1 MRKLFVG
8 LIAVSV
14 MMVASINTANARNY
28 PCSGSKGGIDRCEG
42 GKFICNDGST
52 SRSEQVCT
60 IELKNDIN
68 SKAKAAGAVI
78 GAGVAKQPSKP
89 SVSDSIKSTS
99 DKAGKT
105 ASDKANKASD
115 KASGTAK
122 TVKEKASKTA
132 DKEVKEVKEK
142 APKAKDKESAKAV
155 KEKASKAA
163 DKESVKAVKEKAPKA
178 ADKESAK
185 AVKEKASKAKDKE
198 SAKTAK
204 DKVTK
209 STKEKTN

>member
-1 MRKLFVG
+1 MRKLFIG
-8 LIAVSV
+8 LMAVSV

-28 PCSGSKGGIDRCEG
+28 PCSGSKGGIDRCDGE
-42 GKFICNDGST
+42 KFICNDGST

-78 GAGVAKQPSKP
+78 GTGVVKQSSKS
-89 SVSDSIKSTS
+89 SVSDPIKNSS
-99 DKAGKT
+99 DKASKT
-105 ASDKANKASD
+105 VSDKADKASD

-122 TVKEKASKTA
+122 TVKEKASKAA
-132 DKEVKEVKEK
+132 DKEVKDVKDK
-142 APKAKDKESAKAV
+142 VSKGTDKESAKAV

-163 DKESVKAVKEKAPKA
+163 DKESAKAAKEKASKA

-185 AVKEKASKAKDKE
+185 AAKEKASKAAD
-198 SAKTAK
+198 
-204 DKVTK
+204 
-209 STKEKTN
+209 

>member
-8 LIAVSV
+8 LMAVSV
-14 MMVASINTANARNY
+14 MIVASINTANARNY
-28 PCSGSKGGIDRCEG
+28 PCSGSKGGIDRCED

-68 SKAKAAGAVI
+68 NKAKAAGAVI
-78 GAGVAKQPSKP
+78 GTGVAKQSSKP

-99 DKAGKT
+99 DKASKI
-105 ASDKANKASD
+105 ASDKADKASD

-132 DKEVKEVKEK
+132 DKEVKNVKEK
-142 APKAKDKESAKAV
+142 ASKAKDKESAKAV
-155 KEKASKAA
+155 KEK
-163 DKESVKAVKEKAPKA
+163 VPKA

-198 SAKTAK
+198 SAKAAK